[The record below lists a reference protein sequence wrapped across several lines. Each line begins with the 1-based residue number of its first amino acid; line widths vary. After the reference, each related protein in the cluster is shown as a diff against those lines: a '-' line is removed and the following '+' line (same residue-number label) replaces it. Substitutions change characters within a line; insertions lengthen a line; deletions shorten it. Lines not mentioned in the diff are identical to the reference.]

1 MKGEAGG
8 QEDPRKRRERE
19 GDGRTQ
25 GGLEEVADAPDGS
38 EDEKVEQR
46 SDREGRFDEKK
57 AASPGPSGA

>member
-1 MKGEAGG
+1 MAKKIRGKDESERATD
-8 QEDPRKRRERE
+8 EPR
-19 GDGRTQ
+19 